1 MATGQQAYPVPSST
15 GSSGASGPLFPA
27 FPYVTDFANVARWT
41 IDPRSGLWLL
51 APNTNADVADVKS
64 NYAQLGGA
72 SMANAAALQSASY
85 TGGVLTWTINS
96 SQDWSTSGGTSALIY
111 WPLTT
116 PNIADEDMVIALRVV
131 TPTGL
136 AETAYFGVLIAVEAT
151 PTTDYMRFVQ
161 GYLGGSHTGYSQ
173 TAGTFGA
180 ANGNHTLSQANQEA
194 GVWHRFVFL
203 RNNGLIYQTSPV
215 VTDSYDVAAGTGTW
229 TTQRTS
235 SASAFSAS
243 TPLRIG
249 LFAGHGATA
258 TSISFTARQ
267 FTTRTAARDLGR
279 PSMVGFGLPRSRSV
293 TPIPVV
299 AADIGSGTISD
310 AEVIARLARSVNTLP
325 GAAATVRAYIQ
336 RGSDYSAPSDGDSG
350 WVTYSGGTFSGLATS
365 GTGAKLSIWLD
376 AASTNGSQTQHAS
389 FDPRAFG
396 ALTVT

>member
-15 GSSGASGPLFPA
+15 GSSGASGPLVPA

-51 APNTNADVADVKS
+51 APNTNADVADVKT

-72 SMANAAALQSASY
+72 SLANAATLQSASY
-85 TGGVLTWTINS
+85 TGGVLTWTINVI
-96 SQDWSTSGGTSALIY
+96 QDWSTSGGTSALLY
-111 WPLTT
+111 WNLAA
-116 PNIADEDMVIALRVV
+116 PNIADEDMVIAVRIV

-136 AETAYFGVLIAVEAT
+136 AETGYLGMLIALEAT
-151 PTTDYMRFVQ
+151 PTTDYIRFVQ
-161 GYLGGSHTGYSQ
+161 GHISGSHHGYSQ
-173 TAGTFGA
+173 IAGGFGA
-180 ANGNHTLSQANQEA
+180 SSGNYTLSQANQEA
-194 GVWHRFVFL
+194 GVWHRVIFL
-203 RNNGLIYQTSPV
+203 RNNGVVYQTSPV

-235 SASAFSAS
+235 SASVFSAT
-243 TPLRIG
+243 TPLRVG
-249 LFAGHGATA
+249 VFGGHGATV
-258 TSISFTARQ
+258 TSLTFTARQ
-267 FTTRTAARDLGR
+267 LTTRTIARDYGR
-279 PSMVGFGLPRSRSV
+279 PPMVGFGLPRSRSV

-336 RGSDYSAPSDGDSG
+336 RGSDYSAPSDGAAG

-365 GTGAKLSIWLD
+365 GTGAKISIWLD

-389 FDPRAFG
+389 FDPSAFG